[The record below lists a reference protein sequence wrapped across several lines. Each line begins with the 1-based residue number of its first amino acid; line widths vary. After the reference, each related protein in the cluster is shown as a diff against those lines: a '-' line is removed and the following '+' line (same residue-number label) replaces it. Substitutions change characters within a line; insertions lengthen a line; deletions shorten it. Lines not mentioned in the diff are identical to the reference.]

1 MDRDKLDKGFSAFLV
16 NYRKAEKLLGSEF
29 YPILLPPMSNPYSTY
44 IKKEVLSGWRRR
56 CKCIVIREG
65 HVWADKYTYV

>member
-29 YPILLPPMSNPYSTY
+29 YPILLPPMSTVHTLKRKSFL
-44 IKKEVLSGWRRR
+44 VGAGDAS
-56 CKCIVIREG
+56 
-65 HVWADKYTYV
+65 AS